1 MTLVKFKNRPAEHR
15 FNNLMDDFFPAFP
28 SLFREEFSNNGF
40 KLFAPA
46 NVIEVDN
53 GFQLEL
59 VAPGFEKEDFKIE
72 LDKNI
77 MTISV
82 EKKEAKAEKF
92 IRQEYKYNAFK
103 RSFTLE
109 ENIDVEQIA
118 AQYVNGVLRLNLP
131 KKATVQAAT
140 KQITIQ

>member
-1 MTLVKFKNRPAEHR
+1 LK
-15 FNNLMDDFFPAFP
+15 
-28 SLFREEFSNNGF
+28 
-40 KLFAPA
+40 
-46 NVIEVDN
+46 
-53 GFQLEL
+53 
-59 VAPGFEKEDFKIE
+59 KEDFKIE

-131 KKATVQAAT
+131 KKAMS
-140 KQITIQ
+140 KQQQNRSRSSNGTI